1 MLLVDNFDKV
11 KNVVQWKPEQTY
23 YKFVALIRAKDYKDG
38 ERPVLLDKEKQE
50 YFVRQWLV
58 DSEEYFDRVKEDM
71 KTVVEMF
78 RCRLYMTL
86 DRKSTMKT
94 LIAARDVVNR
104 QLDSYL
110 GVKEPQVSVKMFN
123 KLVPSVTQ
131 LAESSD
137 RDGRRWMFDVDTKD
151 VNVLNVVKKLC
162 GTDYLESFETKN
174 GYHVVADK
182 KFDAN
187 GRLFCL
193 KNNGKLAK
201 FNDSLFNENEKKLLR
216 ESEVEV
222 KANSLVLVAMG
233 A

>member
-50 YFVRQWLV
+50 CFVRQWLV

-222 KANSLVLVAMG
+222 KAKSLVLVAMG

>member
-50 YFVRQWLV
+50 CFVRQWLV

-78 RCRLYMTL
+78 KCRLYMTL

-94 LIAARDVVNR
+94 LLAARDVINR

-137 RDGRRWMFDVDTKD
+137 RDGRRWMFDVDTKNED
-151 VNVLNVVKKLC
+151 VLKAVKELC
-162 GTDYLESFETKN
+162 GEYYLETFETKN
-174 GYHVVADK
+174 GYHVVANK

-187 GRLFCL
+187 G
-193 KNNGKLAK
+193 
-201 FNDSLFNENEKKLLR
+201 LLR
-216 ESEVEV
+216 LVQNGYTNTDVEKLKLTSLALFHNDTVEV
-222 KANSLVLVAMG
+222 KANSLVLVAM
-233 A
+233 AN

>member
-1 MLLVDNFDKV
+1 MLIVDNFDKV

-50 YFVRQWLV
+50 CFVRQWLV

-137 RDGRRWMFDVDTKD
+137 RDGRRWMFDVDTKNED
-151 VNVLNVVKKLC
+151 VLKAVKELC
-162 GTDYLESFETKN
+162 GEYYLETFETKN
-174 GYHVVADK
+174 GYHVVANK

-187 GRLFCL
+187 G
-193 KNNGKLAK
+193 
-201 FNDSLFNENEKKLLR
+201 LLR
-216 ESEVEV
+216 LVQNGYTNTDVEKLKLTSLALFHNDTVEV
-222 KANSLVLVAMG
+222 KANSLVLVAM
-233 A
+233 AN

>member
-50 YFVRQWLV
+50 CFVRQWLV

-137 RDGRRWMFDVDTKD
+137 RDGRRWMFDVDTKNED
-151 VNVLNVVKKLC
+151 VLKAVKELC
-162 GTDYLESFETKN
+162 GEYYLETFETKN
-174 GYHVVADK
+174 GYHVVANK

-187 GRLFCL
+187 G
-193 KNNGKLAK
+193 
-201 FNDSLFNENEKKLLR
+201 LLR
-216 ESEVEV
+216 LVQNGYTNTDVEKLKLTSLALFHNDTVEV
-222 KANSLVLVAMG
+222 KANSLVLVAM
-233 A
+233 AE

>member
-50 YFVRQWLV
+50 CFVRQWLV

-187 GRLFCL
+187 GRLLCL

-201 FNDSLFNENEKKLLR
+201 FDDSVFNENEKKLLR

>member
-104 QLDSYL
+104 QLDSYF

>member
-50 YFVRQWLV
+50 CFVRQWLV

-104 QLDSYL
+104 QLDFYL

>member
-50 YFVRQWLV
+50 CFVRQWLV

-137 RDGRRWMFDVDTKD
+137 RDGRRWMFDVDTKNED
-151 VNVLNVVKKLC
+151 VLKAVKELC
-162 GTDYLESFETKN
+162 GEYYLETFETKN
-174 GYHVVADK
+174 GYHVVANK

-187 GRLFCL
+187 G
-193 KNNGKLAK
+193 
-201 FNDSLFNENEKKLLR
+201 LLR
-216 ESEVEV
+216 LVQNGYTNTDVEKLKLTSLALFHNDTVEV

-233 A
+233 N

>member
-1 MLLVDNFDKV
+1 MLLVGNFDKV

-50 YFVRQWLV
+50 CFVRQWLV

-162 GTDYLESFETKN
+162 GIDYLESFETKN

-187 GRLFCL
+187 GRLLCL

-201 FNDSLFNENEKKLLR
+201 FDDSVFNENEKKLLR